1 LMTEY
6 HRHTCTAAQ
15 GPCRLPRMLR
25 RGEACASRRAA
36 GGVGAQARWQPGRRV
51 GRPVQRMDACKGQLT
66 FHSGGAGQLQTGR
79 DPSPAAGSGRGAWRR
94 PSAARAPRQGTCQP
108 GCRPPACQGTPS
120 AAPRRPPRTRPT
132 RLRTPTPQ
140 STAAATCGRAGA
152 PAQARVRALWVLRG
166 AAARAAAAEA
176 CRLGTHRGLCAVA
189 HAWRRRARGPASGA
203 AGPGAR
209 AQGKRSEGGGP
220 RQVMSTHMKEKSSAS
235 VRRTPSACQRC
246 GTYSCAREQR
256 PPLAT
261 LPHRASRPH

>member
-1 LMTEY
+1 
-6 HRHTCTAAQ
+6 
-15 GPCRLPRMLR
+15 MLR

-166 AAARAAAAEA
+166 AAARAAAADA
-176 CRLGTHRGLCAVA
+176 CRLGTHRGLCVQSHARGGGEPEGRRAGQRGRA
-189 HAWRRRARGPASGA
+189 HVRRERRR
-203 AGPGAR
+203 
-209 AQGKRSEGGGP
+209 EGGGP

-246 GTYSCAREQR
+246 GTYSCAGEQR